1 MRHLKAILVT
11 CALAVFCVAA
21 RGAEKEELQ
30 VTGGEVGHYGGR
42 LVVAERA
49 EPKTLNP
56 VIATDAPSREVI
68 GRMHADLIHINRLTQ
83 KTEPALAKSWSISRD
98 GTTFVL
104 KLRKGVRFSDGQPF
118 TADDVLFTFQ
128 VYLDE
133 KLNSPN
139 RDLLMV
145 GNKPIEVEK
154 VDPYTVRFHL
164 SQPYA
169 AAERIFDSIAI
180 LPKHAL
186 ESAYR
191 DGKLGQ
197 SWNLNT
203 APAQVA
209 GLGPFR
215 LKQYVAGQRVILER
229 NPYYWKADSNGN
241 RLPYLDEVAFVFVG
255 NEDAQVLQF
264 QGGSTDLLSRVSAE
278 NYALLSR
285 DATGRG
291 YQLNDLGPSLEYNFL
306 FFNLN
311 DLSSRGMPET
321 AAKQAWFRDL
331 RFRQAVSAA
340 VDRDAIVRLVYAG
353 HGAALWSDVTPGN
366 RLWVNPNLPHPPR
379 SVEHARELLKSA
391 GFTWRNDGQ
400 LLDPHGQAVE
410 FSMIT
415 SSSNQQRM
423 KMATLLQQDLTQLGM
438 NVHVVPLEFRAVVNK
453 VFQKFDYEACILGL
467 GGGDADPNAEMNVWM
482 SNGSTHIWN
491 LGEAHPSTEW
501 EAEIDQL
508 MQKQLVTTNYKR
520 RKALF
525 DRVQQIVAENLPMI
539 FLATPD
545 VLTGAQPQVANF
557 HPAVLDPYV
566 LWNVD
571 EMYLRQRGASQ
582 GR

>member
-11 CALAVFCVAA
+11 CALALLCVTA
-21 RGAEKEELQ
+21 RGADKEELQ
-30 VTGGEVGHYGGR
+30 LTNGEVGHYGGR
-42 LVVAERA
+42 LIVAERA

-118 TADDVLFTFQ
+118 TADDVVFTFQ

-145 GNKPIEVEK
+145 GNKPIALEK
-154 VDPYTVRFHL
+154 IDPYTVRFHL
-164 SQPYA
+164 AQPYA

-186 ESAYR
+186 ENTYR

-203 APAQVA
+203 PPAEIV

-215 LKQYVAGQRVILER
+215 LKQYVAGQRVVLER
-229 NPYYWKADSNGN
+229 NPYYWKADANGN
-241 RLPYLDEVAFVFVG
+241 RLPYLAEIAFVFVG

-264 QGGSTDLLSRVSAE
+264 QSGSTDLLSRVSAE

-285 DATGRG
+285 DAAGHG
-291 YQLNDLGPSLEYNFL
+291 YQLDDLGPSLEYNFL

-311 DLSSRGMPET
+311 DLSSRGLPEV

-331 RFRQAVSAA
+331 RFRQAVSAS
-340 VDRDAIVRLVYAG
+340 VDRDALVRLVYGG

-366 RLWVNPNLPHPPR
+366 RLWVNPNIPHTAR
-379 SVEHARELLKSA
+379 SVEHARDLLKSA

-400 LLDPHGQAVE
+400 LLDSHGQVVE
-410 FSMIT
+410 FSIMT

-423 KMATLLQQDLTQLGM
+423 KMATLIQQDLSQLGM

-467 GGGDADPNAEMNVWM
+467 GGGDADPNGEMNVWM

-491 LGEAHPSTEW
+491 LGETHPSTAW

-508 MQKQLVTTNYKR
+508 MQKQLITTNYKR

-545 VLTGAQPQVANF
+545 VLAGAQPQVANF
-557 HPAVLDPYV
+557 RPAILDPYV

-571 EMYLRQRGASQ
+571 EIYLRQRGASQ